1 VSENGNS
8 KVLNEKEHPN
18 QIKDRD
24 PGVSDCKKKNSVTSI
39 TTVDLNKKKFTVN
52 QIIAEFILTI
62 SRYSTLDFGKEL
74 IVVMALFRKALN
86 EKGRAF
92 LEKRGEPQ
100 DQSIELC
107 NECDIK
113 VAPEISNYFISELFP
128 GYFGQLNR

>member
-1 VSENGNS
+1 MSENGNS
-8 KVLNEKEHPN
+8 KVLNEKEHTN
-18 QIKDRD
+18 QPKDRD
-24 PGVSDCKKKNSVTSI
+24 PTASESKKKNSVTSI
-39 TTVDLNKKKFTVN
+39 TTADLNKKRFTVN
-52 QIIAEFILTI
+52 QIIAEFIITV

-100 DQSIELC
+100 DVTIELC
-107 NECDIK
+107 SECDIT